1 MNTWHEV
8 LIEPF
13 KHKLIKVIPIIFQSI
28 EVIDGDVVDELID
41 DFVRLG
47 EEYWHFVIKKENQ

>member
-1 MNTWHEV
+1 MVMNTWHEV

-47 EEYWHFVIKKENQ
+47 EEY